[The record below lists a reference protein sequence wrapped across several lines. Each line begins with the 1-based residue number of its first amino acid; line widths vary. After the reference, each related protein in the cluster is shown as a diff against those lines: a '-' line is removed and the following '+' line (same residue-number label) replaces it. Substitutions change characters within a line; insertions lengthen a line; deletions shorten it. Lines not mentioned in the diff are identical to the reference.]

1 MLGAFGVL
9 AGAVLIRLT
18 GWQWVDPVV
27 AIGIGL
33 WVLPRTWMLLKD
45 TTRIFLEGV
54 PRHLSLSEVRA
65 AIGAAPGVSGVHD
78 LHVWSLTSD
87 DASLSVPVELAPAA
101 TAETVRILVAAR
113 LREKFG
119 TDPPPIQADPE
130 RCEDSPA

>member
-9 AGAVLIRLT
+9 AGAVLIMLT

-45 TTRIFLEGV
+45 TTRILLEGV
-54 PRHLSLSEVRA
+54 PRHLSLREVRA

-87 DASLSVPVELAPAA
+87 DASLPVHVAPPPAAPAA
-101 TAETVRILVAAR
+101 QAR
-113 LREKFG
+113 N
-119 TDPPPIQADPE
+119 T
-130 RCEDSPA
+130 SPA